1 MEPGAPF
8 VTNETNYRF
17 AAILTGVALVA
28 AFYALGLGDVITD
41 NEGQRATP
49 PAEMVRSGNYLIPTI
64 NGVDYLVKPPLLYW
78 AIAGLY
84 KVTGTFDP
92 FVARIPTALCGAL
105 LVLCAY
111 LAFRR
116 TAGEA
121 PARWTALALL
131 ASPYVLER
139 IRWAE
144 LDIPLTFA
152 VLLSVVAFMNAA
164 RADESRRRLLLLI
177 GSGVAFGAAVMLKGP
192 VPFLFF
198 WVAGVAA
205 LTVYGDNP
213 NRVVRVG
220 LIASL
225 IALAAEVAA
234 KTAAGLLPGYE
245 KILGTPVEL
254 TAVLLVWTYLAW
266 RYGGAKRA
274 RTVGLWLGA
283 MAIGVALAA
292 PWAVAVLA
300 TKGWPYISA
309 MLHNQVVER
318 TYVASRINSGTP
330 FYYLIAIPAMLA
342 PWGLLLPFHFSRSQ
356 WNRRPEAYRF
366 GAVMGWLS
374 ILVFSLIAGKEY
386 EYILPCV
393 PFLLLPVGF
402 HLADEQEAIK
412 ERWIARWTGVWRGA
426 FAYLLPAIG
435 VAGAIYFSFTEPRA
449 SLMVLVWPLALLGAT
464 AGVLAFVTPRGKTI
478 TIFSAALCAILI
490 ALVARDHITTRE
502 DSPRE
507 LAQLCGALV
516 RDGYT
521 VEAAKIYPAFAFYAE
536 TNIPTNIDASD
547 VRANLESPTPY
558 YYLIREKD
566 YQLSLLSGGE
576 IPGATIVA
584 GPYGY
589 KKDMVLVGNTTLP

>member
-1 MEPGAPF
+1 M
-8 VTNETNYRF
+8 
-17 AAILTGVALVA
+17 VA

-41 NEGQRATP
+41 NEGQRTTP

-78 AIAGLY
+78 VIAGLY
-84 KVTGTFDP
+84 KITGSFDP
-92 FVARIPTALCGAL
+92 FVARVPTALCGAL

-139 IRWAE
+139 MRWAE

-152 VLLSVVAFMNAA
+152 VFLSVVAFLKAA
-164 RADESRRRLLLLI
+164 RAKDGQRRLLLII
-177 GSGVAFGAAVMLKGP
+177 GSGVAFGAAILLKGP

-198 WVAGVAA
+198 WVAGVAV
-205 LTVYGDNP
+205 LTVYGDDS

-220 LIASL
+220 LVASL
-225 IALAAEVAA
+225 IALAVETVA
-234 KTAAGLLPGYE
+234 KTTAGLLPSYE
-245 KILGTPVEL
+245 KFLGTPVEL

-266 RYGGAKRA
+266 RYGGANRA
-274 RTVGLWLGA
+274 RTIGLWLS
-283 MAIGVALAA
+283 AIGIGVLLAA
-292 PWAVAVLA
+292 PWAVTVLA

-330 FYYLIAIPAMLA
+330 FYYLVAIPAMLA

-356 WNRRPEAYRF
+356 WNQRPEAYRF

-402 HLADEQEAIK
+402 HLADDMETNK
-412 ERWIARWTGVWRGA
+412 EHWIARWLGVWRAA
-426 FAYLLPAIG
+426 FAFGLPVIC
-435 VAGAIYFSFTEPRA
+435 VAGAIYLSVTEPRA
-449 SLMVLVWPLALLGAT
+449 ALLILIWPLALLGAT
-464 AGVLAFVTPRGKTI
+464 AGALAFVTPRGKTI

-490 ALVARDHITTRE
+490 ALVARDDITTRE

-516 RDGYT
+516 RDGHT

-536 TNIPTNIDASD
+536 TIIPTNLNPAD
-547 VRANLESPTPY
+547 VRAKLESPTPY

-566 YQLSLLSGGE
+566 YQLNLLSGGE
-576 IPGATIVA
+576 IPEAKIVA

-589 KKDMVLVGNTTLP
+589 KKDMVLVGNTSLP